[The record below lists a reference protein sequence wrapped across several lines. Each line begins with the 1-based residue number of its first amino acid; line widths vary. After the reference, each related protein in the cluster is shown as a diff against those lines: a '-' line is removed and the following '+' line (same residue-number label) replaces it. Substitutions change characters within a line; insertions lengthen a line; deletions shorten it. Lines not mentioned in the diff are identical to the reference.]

1 MQNIISDFN
10 NQVKD
15 SSLLKNEKSEAFET
29 FTRLG
34 FPTLKHEE
42 WKYTNLKKI
51 TGQELKF
58 SVKEN
63 GSVTKEMVENN
74 RIAGKDVIVVVFE
87 NGIFRP
93 ELSDAIRNE
102 SILIKNLAAA
112 SSETAVKEYLGKIA
126 TYHNE
131 TFVALNTSFMND
143 GIFIHITGNQ
153 VSDIPVHFMH
163 FNSHTGQGDVSTV
176 RNLIIA
182 EKNSKTTFVES
193 YHSTNNTATGFTNCV
208 NEILIKEGAGLEL
221 VKAQLE
227 SGQTSQVNFTQV
239 IQEKNS
245 LFDGVTI
252 TLSGALVRNNLHI
265 LLRDVN
271 CTSHLYGLYILDDHQ
286 IVDNH
291 TLVDHAMP
299 HCMSHEL
306 YKGLIGGHG
315 AGVFNGKIFV
325 RKDAQK
331 TNAYQS
337 NKNILLSD
345 HAQVNTKPQLE
356 IFADDVKCT
365 HGATTGQMDD
375 EALFYLRSRGIG
387 EMNARTM
394 LNIAFAG
401 DVLNNIKEEILREN
415 LLNLAVEKLHNN
427 GL

>member
-1 MQNIISDFN
+1 MISR
-10 NQVKD
+10 K
-15 SSLLKNEKSEAFET
+15 EAFET

-34 FPTLKHEE
+34 IPTLKHEE

-51 TGQELKF
+51 SGQELNFNPKPEF
-58 SVKEN
+58 F
-63 GSVTKEMVENN
+63 VTKEMVLQN
-74 RIAGKDVIVVVFE
+74 RIAGKNSTVLVFE

-93 ELSDAIRNE
+93 EISDKFPDK
-102 SILIKNLAAA
+102 SIVIKNLAAA
-112 SSETAVKEYLGKIA
+112 ADETGVKNYLGKIA
-126 TYHNE
+126 SYTNE
-131 TFVALNTSFMND
+131 TFVALNTSYLND
-143 GIFIHITGNQ
+143 GIYLFIPEGAVLDQ
-153 VSDIPVHFMH
+153 PVHFMH
-163 FNSHTGQGDVSTV
+163 FNSHTGQGDVATV

-182 EKNSKTTFVES
+182 EKNSKASFIES
-193 YHSTNNTATGFTNCV
+193 YHSTHEGATGFTNCV
-208 NEILIKEGAGLEL
+208 NEILIKENAGLEL

-227 SGQTSQVNFTQV
+227 SENTSQVNYTQV
-239 IQEKNS
+239 FQERNS

-265 LLRDVN
+265 RLDDVN
-271 CTSHLYGLYILDDHQ
+271 CTSHLYGLYILDGEQ

-291 TLVDHAMP
+291 TLVDHAKP
-299 HCMSHEL
+299 HCMSNEL
-306 YKGLIGGHG
+306 YKGLIGGNG
-315 AGVFNGKIFV
+315 SAVFNGKIFV

-387 EMNARTM
+387 ELNARTM

-401 DVLNNIKEEILREN
+401 DVLNNIKEDVLREN
-415 LLNLAVEKLHNN
+415 LLNLAVDKLHANEH
-427 GL
+427 